1 MAGRHRK
8 APPPRRG
15 GHGRHGRHRKP
26 PTRQHAVLPT
36 ASAIAVIAVGGV
48 IFGHAIAHG
57 QAPHGAAVVAPPPP
71 AVPTPVVTTVPAKP
85 TPPAKPKQPRE
96 RPVRHHRVAPAAL
109 TVIDVGPSCYIQ
121 VTTMQG
127 HLIVRTIMH
136 HGQHLTFRHHGLDV
150 VLGNAGGVKI
160 SVNGHRAHRAGR
172 SGQVRTFRVR

>member
-8 APPPRRG
+8 APPPKRG

-26 PTRQHAVLPT
+26 ASRQHTVLPT
-36 ASAIAVIAVGGV
+36 ATAVAVLAVGGV

-57 QAPHGAAVVAPPPP
+57 QAPHGAAVVAPEPP
-71 AVPTPVVTTVPAKP
+71 AVPAPVVTKVPATP
-85 TPPAKPKQPRE
+85 TPPAKPKHPR
-96 RPVRHHRVAPAAL
+96 RQARHRVAPAAL
-109 TVIDVGPSCYIQ
+109 SVIDVGPACYIQ
-121 VTTMQG
+121 VTTTQG
-127 HLIVRTIMH
+127 HVIVRTIMH

-160 SVNGHRAHRAGR
+160 SVNGHHARRAGR